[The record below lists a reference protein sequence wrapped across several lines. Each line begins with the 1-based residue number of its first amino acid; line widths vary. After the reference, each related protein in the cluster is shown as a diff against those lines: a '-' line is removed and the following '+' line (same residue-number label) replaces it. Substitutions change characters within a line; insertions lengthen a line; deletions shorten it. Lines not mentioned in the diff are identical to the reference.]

1 MVIVPEGGRQNLKGM
16 RQNHPVT
23 DLQTARTITPLRL
36 PRASILVHANQLPL
50 LFFHQ
55 SIRFKHEG
63 KRPRSAQQP
72 YLDHNLPTS
81 LNLHPLS
88 GRHNPRILAH
98 PT

>member
-1 MVIVPEGGRQNLKGM
+1 MIVLGGGRQNLNSM
-16 RQNHPVT
+16 RQNYPAIK
-23 DLQTARTITPLRL
+23 LQTARTITPLRF

-50 LFFHQ
+50 LFLHQ
-55 SIRFKHEG
+55 STRFKHEG
-63 KRPRSAQQP
+63 KRPRLAQQP

-98 PT
+98 PA